1 MRLLHI
7 HFGKDGGAE
16 RFFVKLAGALHRR
29 GVEQAAFI
37 RPGRPWRKELPSALR
52 VIEGVPRL
60 HTLPWHAW
68 RRDRLIRD
76 FRPDGMLAW
85 MPRAAAFLP
94 RRSAVTR
101 VVRLGDYPDRLGPF
115 ARTDALVCNTPGIL
129 EHVRA
134 LGWDRPVQ
142 VISNFS
148 PETADRPAPRSSFGT
163 PAQAFLVV
171 GVGRLVP
178 RKGFDSLIRAVA
190 RLEGVHLWLVGDGG
204 EEGALKSLAEQL
216 GLADRVRFLG
226 WQDRPGPFI
235 AAADVFALPS
245 THEPLGNGILEAWA
259 LSRPVVAAASEGP
272 RWVVADGVDGLLH
285 APGDVP
291 ALTAALRRVRDEPGL
306 AGRVGAAGRRSLDA
320 RFSEEAVCADYLRL
334 FSARP

>member
-37 RPGRPWRKELPSALR
+37 RPDRPWRKELPSAMR
-52 VIEGVPRL
+52 VVEGIPRPY
-60 HTLPWHAW
+60 TLPWHAW
-68 RRDRLIRD
+68 RRDRLIRE
-76 FRPDGMLAW
+76 FRPDGLLAW
-85 MPRAAAFLP
+85 MPRAAGFLP
-94 RRSAVTR
+94 RRSEAARVT
-101 VVRLGDYPDRLGPF
+101 RLGDYPDRLLPF
-115 ARTDALVCNTPGIL
+115 ARTDTLVCNTPGIL

-134 LGWDRPVQ
+134 MGWDRPVR
-142 VISNFS
+142 VVSNFS
-148 PETADRPAPRSSFGT
+148 PSGADLPASRASVGT
-163 PAQAFLVV
+163 PRDAFLIV

-190 RLEGVHLWLVGDGG
+190 KVSGAHLWLVGEGG
-204 EEGALKSLAEQL
+204 EEGALRSLAEQL
-216 GLADRVRFLG
+216 GVKDRVRFLG

-272 RWVVADGVDGLLH
+272 RWVVTDGSDGLLH
-285 APGDVP
+285 APGDADGLAA
-291 ALTAALRRVRDEPGL
+291 ALTRVRDESGL
-306 AGRVGAAGRRSLDA
+306 AERLGAGGRRTLDA
-320 RFSEEAVCADYLRL
+320 RFSEDAVCAAYLGL
-334 FSARP
+334 FAARP